1 MPTYRY
7 EYYFEPPFVM
17 EGPAG
22 YNKLH
27 YRMKLKRGISVLKEN
42 GVYRE
47 TRYPYIDELRDA
59 EAYYLGGSRNLV
71 TLTEKQS
78 LEAAGYTV
86 ETVTIT
92 IPDEE

>member
-1 MPTYRY
+1 MATK
-7 EYYFEPPFVM
+7 YYFEPPFVY

-27 YRMKLKRGISVLKEN
+27 IRYKLRRGVSVLKEN

-47 TRYPYIDELRDA
+47 TRYPYIDELNAA
-59 EAYYLGGSRNLV
+59 EAYYLGGSKHEV
-71 TLTEKQS
+71 TLAEKQS

-86 ETVTIT
+86 TT
-92 IPDEE
+92 EEV

>member
-1 MPTYRY
+1 
-7 EYYFEPPFVM
+7 M

-47 TRYPYIDELRDA
+47 TRYPYIDELKAA
-59 EAYYLGGSRNLV
+59 EAYYLGGSRHEV
-71 TLTEKQS
+71 TLAEKQS

-86 ETVTIT
+86 ETVT
-92 IPDEE
+92 E

>member
-1 MPTYRY
+1 MTTK
-7 EYYFEPPFVM
+7 YYFEPPTVS

-27 YRMKLKRGISVLKEN
+27 IRYKLKRGISVLKEN

-47 TRYPYIDELRDA
+47 ARYPYVDELTAAD
-59 EAYYLGGSRNLV
+59 AYYLGGSKHEV
-71 TLTEKQS
+71 TVTEKAS

-86 ETVTIT
+86 TT
-92 IPDEE
+92 EEV

>member
-1 MPTYRY
+1 MA
-7 EYYFEPPFVM
+7 YYFTPPTVE

-27 YRMKLKRGISVLKEN
+27 YRYKLTRGITVIKEN

-47 TRYPYIDELRDA
+47 TRYPYIDELKNA
-59 EAYYLGGSRNLV
+59 QAYYMGGHIHEVSAA
-71 TLTEKQS
+71 EKTS

-86 ETVTIT
+86 QTV
-92 IPDEE
+92 

>member
-1 MPTYRY
+1 MPTY
-7 EYYFEPPFVM
+7 EYYFTPPTVN

-27 YRMKLKRGISVLKEN
+27 YRYTLKRGVSVLKEN

-47 TRYPYIDELRDA
+47 TRYPYIDELKFA
-59 EAYYLGGSRNLV
+59 EAYYLGGSRHRI
-71 TLTEKQS
+71 TSAEKTS
-78 LEAAGYTV
+78 LEAAGYTI
-86 ETVTIT
+86 ETIT